1 MSPHQYYS
9 ENITQMSK
17 GRFVVAQSLSHVQLF
32 GTPWTAAHQ
41 ACLSLAISWSFPKKK
56 VGA

>member
-17 GRFVVAQSLSHVQLF
+17 GRFVVQSLSRVQLF

-41 ACLSLAISWSFPKKK
+41 ACLSLSISWSFPKKK